1 MGGEFLHGKVLKNKG
16 EKIIITLYHYGGN
29 ARIALAV
36 PKLEQHLRLFAGVE
50 GGNEHEETIVGHYS
64 CIGDG
69 VELVAHNRTGGE

>member
-16 EKIIITLYHYGGN
+16 EKIIMTVYHYGGN

-50 GGNEHEETIVGHYS
+50 RGNEHEETIVGGSS
-64 CIGDG
+64 CNDYDNG
-69 VELVAHNRTGGE
+69 LAACNRTGGG

>member
-1 MGGEFLHGKVLKNKG
+1 MGGDFLHGKVLKNTR
-16 EKIIITLYHYGGN
+16 EKIIMTVYHYGGN

-50 GGNEHEETIVGHYS
+50 RGNEHEETIVGHYS

-69 VELVAHNRTGGE
+69 VEPDACNRTGGE